1 MVSISNISS
10 NYPETV
16 STRLE
21 SINEQLK
28 DLPRVLDRETLDAL
42 RNGEYEVSL
51 QEYTD
56 MNTYR
61 TTMTALYGNSSADRF
76 NSSLNNILGRNNNNR
91 LSAEEFLNGMEER
104 GVTRETALRLYT
116 ALRAYSVTSSVFG
129 NNSFVSARV

>member
-76 NSSLNNILGRNNNNR
+76 NSSLNR
-91 LSAEEFLNGMEER
+91 
-104 GVTRETALRLYT
+104 
-116 ALRAYSVTSSVFG
+116 
-129 NNSFVSARV
+129 